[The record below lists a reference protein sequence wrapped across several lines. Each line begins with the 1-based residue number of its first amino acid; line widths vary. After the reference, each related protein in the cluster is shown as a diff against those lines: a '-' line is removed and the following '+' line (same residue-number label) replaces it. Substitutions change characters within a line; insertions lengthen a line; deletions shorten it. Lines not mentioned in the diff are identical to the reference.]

1 MQILVYLDSTSNTLI
16 LNDLTNVG
24 IITVTIDAYTIQNK
38 LTLNNYID
46 LPNHYHVLNDIH
58 DLDDNVNKPNGF

>member
-1 MQILVYLDSTSNTLI
+1 MQILVYLDSTANTLI
-16 LNDLTNVG
+16 LNDLTNVD
-24 IITVTIDAYTIQNK
+24 IVTVTIDAYTIQNK